1 MRGFSATYQ
10 LYPIRDC
17 IYRWR
22 WDFGG
27 WFAFLGVAAAVLL
40 WGVSAAARAEEPSLE
55 VVWTPA
61 QVADASDRAYEPV
74 AIHLIDHAAS
84 SIVLAM
90 YYLKEDEDDRHP
102 VNRLVNDLREAAQRG
117 VRVEVYLNTKF
128 AGKAAAVLDA
138 PWVARLRAD
147 GVKVTGFTPGRRW
160 HGKLLIVDERYV
172 LEGSTNWS
180 VEALKSNGES
190 NTLMDSPPLA
200 RQKLARVRAWGVP
213 LPGPVVETPLAPP
226 APETVLVPTAWLARG
241 GVMPQMVT
249 RDDERGFDVLLLLL
263 RRAAAEGAPEFSVD
277 FVQLGIESG
286 LTTERGT
293 IRTRVEILNVLRR
306 LERRYAVV
314 TVRVNYGR
322 EAWVT
327 LTLPAGPTVEVP
339 GRWTDPDRITRQSAE
354 AGYLELLGEEAKGL
368 TLVELSARTGLSI
381 SVLGHARQELEQN

>member
-1 MRGFSATYQ
+1 MAAF
-10 LYPIRDC
+10 
-17 IYRWR
+17 
-22 WDFGG
+22 F
-27 WFAFLGVAAAVLL
+27 FAVAV
-40 WGVSAAARAEEPSLE
+40 RAEAPSPE

-61 QVADASDRAYEPV
+61 QAADASDRAYEPM

-90 YYLKEDEDDRHP
+90 YYLKEGEDDRHP
-102 VNRLVNDLREAAQRG
+102 VNRLLNDLREAARRG

-128 AGKAAAVLDA
+128 AGKATAVLDT
-138 PWVARLRAD
+138 PWITRLRAD
-147 GVKVTGFTPGRRW
+147 GVKVTGFTASRRW

-172 LEGSTNWS
+172 LEGSANWS

-213 LPGPVVETPLAPP
+213 LPGPVVETPVTPP
-226 APETVLVPTAWLARG
+226 APGTVLVPTVWLARG

-249 RDDERGFDVLLLLL
+249 RDDERGFDVLMLLL
-263 RRAAAEGAPEFSVD
+263 RRAAVEGTLEFSVD

-286 LTTERGT
+286 VTTERGT
-293 IRTRVEILNVLRR
+293 IRIRVEILKVLRR
-306 LERRYAVV
+306 LQRRYAVV

-327 LTLPAGPTVEVP
+327 LTLPAGPTVEAP
-339 GRWTDPDRITRQSAE
+339 GRWTDPDRITRRSSE
-354 AGYLELLGEEAKGL
+354 AGYLELLGAAIRQHEQLDLNTL
-368 TLVELSARTGLSI
+368 TLAELSARTGLSI
-381 SVLGHARQELEQN
+381 SVLGRARQELEQN